1 MSDSNQM
8 KLCLRCQFQP
18 QRRRQSL
25 RDGVDREAEVER
37 ENYLT
42 SATEVMII
50 VVGGW
55 RFECLLEAD
64 LNCLVQ
70 SVP

>member
-18 QRRRQSL
+18 QRRRQAP
-25 RDGVDREAEVER
+25 RDWVDAEVKR

-42 SATEVMII
+42 SASEVMII